1 MKKKTI
7 ALLLVMMMVFGIT
20 VGGTIAYLTDSE
32 KVVNTF
38 TVGNVQIKLDEAKT
52 DINGVAQKDADGK
65 EIRTEDGNS
74 YKLLPGQSYTKDPTV
89 TVLAKSEESYVRMI
103 VTVSDIEALKAAFPA
118 AEYYGAD
125 GTFLLQNLVDWN
137 NAKWSY
143 VKCENGVYEF
153 RYAEKVAYNENDNT
167 VLEPLFTKIT
177 LPGTIDN
184 DSLAKLNEVEITV
197 EAHAI
202 QAAGFDDAADAWTN
216 GWGK

>member
-1 MKKKTI
+1 MKNNRK
-7 ALLLVMMMVFGIT
+7 ALLLVLCAVMMITASIFGT
-20 VGGTIAYLTDSE
+20 LAYLTDT
-32 KVVNTF
+32 KTATNTF
-38 TVGNVQIKLDEAKT
+38 TVGSVTITLDET
-52 DINGVAQKDADGK
+52 DVDVMGVKDSDN
-65 EIRTEDGNS
+65 RVMNNS